1 MSKVLGLDFE
11 SFSATDIG
19 ACGSYKYM
27 EDPEFEVLLMSYA
40 YDDDEVTVI
49 DLTAGE
55 KVPLTVMFD
64 LTNPAVTKAAWNCAF
79 ERNAIL
85 TQWGVY
91 CPPEQWEDSMILA
104 GQCGLPM
111 SLAGASEALGL
122 GEDQAKMKEGKAL
135 IRYFCQP
142 CKPTKTNGM
151 RTRNLPE
158 HAPEKW
164 ETFKKYNGQ
173 DVVAERAIRKML
185 SRWAPTER
193 EHDFWCLDAR
203 INERGVRIDRKLA
216 INAVAMDE
224 KYKAELTERA
234 IAITGLEN
242 PKSVTQVKNWLA
254 DQEGKCFPSLNKKVV
269 AEVVSELQTD
279 EAKEFMAIRTELSKS
294 STAKYAAML
303 RSICRDD
310 HVRGCFQF
318 YGANRTG
325 RFCLTGDH
333 EILTP
338 RGWARID
345 SWTGGSIAV
354 WNPDSD
360 AISFQSAEQVV
371 FPYSGDLIRI
381 EHQRISQLST
391 PDHKMPVRLPNGELV
406 PRTAEALFDRYR
418 TEIPVCSSRPGRKTK
433 EQNELRILIMT
444 QADGHY
450 TEDGSI
456 KFGFKK
462 LRKVER
468 CKSLLRKAGITYSY
482 VHYEKDQKHVF
493 TIHPRH
499 IPLWLREFRS
509 KTFGW
514 WLLDED
520 ADVILDELE
529 HWDCYRAG
537 PQSIQYST
545 TNRTNADIIQAVCEL
560 SGRKA
565 SIRTK
570 VRDKAKTPNW
580 NDAFYVDIW
589 LRPGST
595 TGVRRDQVSK
605 ETFDGLVYCAVTPT
619 GYFLVRRNGKVWI
632 TGNSGKLVQFQNM
645 SKNEMPDLAD
655 CRELVRDGHY
665 TAVKALY
672 GGVAKPL
679 SELVRT
685 AIIPEEGH
693 KILVADFSAIEA
705 RVIAWLAGEQWRLDT
720 FREGGDIYCAS
731 ASQMFHVPVVKHGE
745 NGHLRQKG
753 KVAEL
758 ALGYG
763 GGVNALKAFG
773 ADKMGMTEEEMQETV
788 DLWRESSPN
797 ICQLWQTMEKAACRC
812 VLSKAPTKDSLAGI
826 RFDYENGV
834 LWMTLPSGRRLAYW
848 GAQYTESRFHPGRR
862 TLSYMGVDQQTK
874 KWNRIETWGGKL
886 VENLVQAT
894 ARDCLRESMFSL
906 DAEGYDIRA
915 HVHDEVIVTEPIGG
929 RSVEQMAEVMGRA
942 IDWAPGLPLRADGY
956 EGSYYFKD

>member
-1 MSKVLGLDFE
+1 MSKVLSLDFE
-11 SFSATDIG
+11 TFSATDIG

-27 EDPEFEVLLMSYA
+27 EDPEFEILLMSYA

-185 SRWAPTER
+185 FRWAPTER

-269 AEVVSELQTD
+269 AEVVSQLQTD
-279 EAKEFMAIRTELSKS
+279 EAKEFMSIRTELSKS

-325 RFCLTGDH
+325 RF
-333 EILTP
+333 
-338 RGWARID
+338 A
-345 SWTGGSIAV
+345 
-354 WNPDSD
+354 
-360 AISFQSAEQVV
+360 
-371 FPYSGDLIRI
+371 
-381 EHQRISQLST
+381 
-391 PDHKMPVRLPNGELV
+391 
-406 PRTAEALFDRYR
+406 
-418 TEIPVCSSRPGRKTK
+418 GR
-433 EQNELRILIMT
+433 
-444 QADGHY
+444 
-450 TEDGSI
+450 
-456 KFGFKK
+456 
-462 LRKVER
+462 
-468 CKSLLRKAGITYSY
+468 
-482 VHYEKDQKHVF
+482 
-493 TIHPRH
+493 
-499 IPLWLREFRS
+499 
-509 KTFGW
+509 
-514 WLLDED
+514 
-520 ADVILDELE
+520 
-529 HWDCYRAG
+529 
-537 PQSIQYST
+537 
-545 TNRTNADIIQAVCEL
+545 
-560 SGRKA
+560 
-565 SIRTK
+565 
-570 VRDKAKTPNW
+570 
-580 NDAFYVDIW
+580 
-589 LRPGST
+589 
-595 TGVRRDQVSK
+595 
-605 ETFDGLVYCAVTPT
+605 
-619 GYFLVRRNGKVWI
+619 
-632 TGNSGKLVQFQNM
+632 LVQFQNM

-731 ASQMFHVPVVKHGE
+731 AAQMFHVPVVKHGE

-788 DLWRESSPN
+788 DLWRESSPK

-834 LWMTLPSGRRLAYW
+834 LWMTLPSGRRIAYW
-848 GAQYTESRFHPGRR
+848 GAQYTESRFRPGRR

-874 KWNRIETWGGKL
+874 KWSRIETWGGKL

-929 RSVEQMAEVMGRA
+929 RGVEQMAEVMGRT

-956 EGSYYFKD
+956 ETPFYMKD

>member
-27 EDPEFEVLLMSYA
+27 EDPEFEILLMSYA

-64 LTNPAVTKAAWNCAF
+64 LTNPGVTKAAWNCAF

-185 SRWAPTER
+185 SRWTPTER

-279 EAKEFMAIRTELSKS
+279 EAKEFMSIRTELSKS

-325 RFCLTGDH
+325 RF
-333 EILTP
+333 
-338 RGWARID
+338 A
-345 SWTGGSIAV
+345 
-354 WNPDSD
+354 
-360 AISFQSAEQVV
+360 
-371 FPYSGDLIRI
+371 
-381 EHQRISQLST
+381 
-391 PDHKMPVRLPNGELV
+391 
-406 PRTAEALFDRYR
+406 
-418 TEIPVCSSRPGRKTK
+418 GR
-433 EQNELRILIMT
+433 
-444 QADGHY
+444 
-450 TEDGSI
+450 
-456 KFGFKK
+456 
-462 LRKVER
+462 
-468 CKSLLRKAGITYSY
+468 
-482 VHYEKDQKHVF
+482 
-493 TIHPRH
+493 
-499 IPLWLREFRS
+499 
-509 KTFGW
+509 
-514 WLLDED
+514 
-520 ADVILDELE
+520 
-529 HWDCYRAG
+529 
-537 PQSIQYST
+537 
-545 TNRTNADIIQAVCEL
+545 
-560 SGRKA
+560 
-565 SIRTK
+565 
-570 VRDKAKTPNW
+570 
-580 NDAFYVDIW
+580 
-589 LRPGST
+589 
-595 TGVRRDQVSK
+595 
-605 ETFDGLVYCAVTPT
+605 
-619 GYFLVRRNGKVWI
+619 
-632 TGNSGKLVQFQNM
+632 LVQFQNM

-693 KILVADFSAIEA
+693 RILVADFSAIEA

-788 DLWRESSPN
+788 DLWRESSPK

-834 LWMTLPSGRRLAYW
+834 LWMTLPSGRRIAYW

-862 TLSYMGVDQQTK
+862 VLSYMGVDQQTK

-956 EGSYYFKD
+956 ETPFYMKD